1 MEVNLPTQAT
11 TTTPAAGLSEESDK
25 INSDFEVFLKML
37 TAQMQY
43 QDPLNPVDST
53 DYATQLATF
62 SGVEQAVLTNELLQS
77 LTTQMNTGGLV
88 DMAALV
94 GKEVRFAGPVY
105 FDGQPLTLLPTATV
119 ASETA
124 ELVVRNEAGDE
135 VQRLPI
141 ASGADQ
147 LEWAGVGQ
155 SGAPMPAGVYQ
166 FEVVAKSNDE
176 VIGQTPVE
184 TYSAVNEVRLEGGNT
199 VLLLSGGVSV
209 PTDQVSALRA
219 GSR

>member
-1 MEVNLPTQAT
+1 MDVNLQTQSTAT
-11 TTTPAAGLSEESDK
+11 TPPAVSSDASAQ
-25 INSDFEVFLKML
+25 ISSDFEVFLKML

-62 SGVEQAVLTNELLQS
+62 SGVEQAVLTNDLLQS

-94 GKEVRFAGPVY
+94 GKEVRSAAPVY
-105 FDGQPLTLLPTATV
+105 FDGQPLTLLPTANV
-119 ASETA
+119 VSDTA

-135 VQRLPI
+135 VQRMPV
-141 ASGADQ
+141 APGADT

-155 SGAPMPAGVYQ
+155 GGTPMPAGVYR
-166 FEVVAKSNDE
+166 FEVVAISNEE
-176 VIGQTPVE
+176 VIAQVPVE
-184 TYSAVNEVRLEGGNT
+184 TYSAVNEVRLEEGKT
-199 VLLLSGGVSV
+199 ILLLSGGVSV
-209 PTDQVSALRA
+209 PSDQVSALRE